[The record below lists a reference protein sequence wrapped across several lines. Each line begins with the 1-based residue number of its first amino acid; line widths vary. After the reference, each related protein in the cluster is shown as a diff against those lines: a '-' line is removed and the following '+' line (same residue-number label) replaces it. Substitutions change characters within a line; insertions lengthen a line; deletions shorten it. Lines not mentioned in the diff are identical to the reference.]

1 MIYYIYKIEFTNAN
15 GNPVSI
21 SQARSCEDADYD
33 VSLEETKLI
42 VSQQAWANNDFALVS
57 DYTESTSNI
66 SASQYNIIVT
76 DPSEIV
82 PIDNWDPTQPL
93 NNEPNL

>member
-1 MIYYIYKIEFTNAN
+1 MIYYIYKIEFTNAD

-21 SQARSCEDADYD
+21 SQARSCEDIDYD

-42 VSQQAWANNDFALVS
+42 VTQQAWANNEFTLVT
-57 DYTESTSNI
+57 DYTESTSII

-76 DPSEIV
+76 DPSEIA
-82 PIDNWDPTQPL
+82 PIDNWDPTEPL
-93 NNEPNL
+93 NDLI